1 MWFTIENMHVIVNKG
16 GLANIL
22 KEEIS
27 RCFQGCHDDAFFY
40 KNRHNKVR
48 HCSFK
53 HECKTKPSPLIGNE
67 VIKTHE
73 KEYFSGS
80 ASLLSPNHTN
90 ICTNRQKKTS

>member
-48 HCSFK
+48 HYIFRY
-53 HECKTKPSPLIGNE
+53 ECKTKPSPLIGKE
-67 VIKTHE
+67 IIKNMR
-73 KEYFSGS
+73 K
-80 ASLLSPNHTN
+80 N
-90 ICTNRQKKTS
+90 IFQHQRHCHRQNIPTSVQKTQKR